1 MIAQAKM
8 PRCVTQRIQG
18 MDRKQKT
25 PGRAAPA
32 EPRQDRLLA
41 VLLEGVLDLELA
53 AARDRLEASSAPPS
67 LVERALRLLREGRL
81 PEHFL
86 TSPFNPNRHKGLLP
100 VATRPMQ
107 DA

>member
-1 MIAQAKM
+1 
-8 PRCVTQRIQG
+8 
-18 MDRKQKT
+18 MDRNHKT

-53 AARDRLEASSAPPS
+53 AARNWLEASSAPPP
-67 LVERALRLLREGRL
+67 LVERTLRLLREGRL

-86 TSPFNPNRHKGLLP
+86 ASPFQPSRYERLLP
-100 VATRPMQ
+100 VATRPVPKP
-107 DA
+107 